1 MILSIDHFQVSIPAG
16 TVQDALD
23 FYVDILGFTRVPK
36 PADMIQSGAW
46 LTGGSVNLHLG
57 ERKDG
62 EIFTASPDAHPAIRV
77 DNFQDLMR
85 LAEQKGLKIRMD
97 KGPSG
102 FYRGS
107 IWDPF
112 GNRIELMQKL

>member
-1 MILSIDHFQVSIPAG
+1 MILAIDHFQVSIPAG
-16 TVQDALD
+16 GVPRALD
-23 FYVDILGFTRVPK
+23 FYVDILGFTRIAK
-36 PADMIQSGAW
+36 PAYMDQSGAW
-46 LTGGSVNLHLG
+46 LIGGSVNLHLG
-57 ERKDG
+57 ERKEG
-62 EIFTASPDAHPAIRV
+62 ETFTTSPDAHPAIRV
-77 DNFQDLMR
+77 DNFQALMR
-85 LAEQKGLKIRMD
+85 LAEQKGLKIRVD